1 MEKQI
6 EKIRQFSK
14 VICILLTIAYITL
27 IVIGVMV
34 LSVWIWT
41 TANLHTEVVMIN
53 GQEMELPLLFKLG
66 ETKVFLPVI
75 WKAGFDFMGLGIQGF
90 GSAVGVVNL
99 NLVGVILT
107 LIVIRFAKKVFL
119 LLRDNGS
126 PFREDVAK
134 SLKKLAIFLLIL
146 GGVSGV
152 VTFLAAGIVGV
163 FCLIFDYGRMLQNES
178 DTTL

>member
-1 MEKQI
+1 
-6 EKIRQFSK
+6 
-14 VICILLTIAYITL
+14 
-27 IVIGVMV
+27 
-34 LSVWIWT
+34 
-41 TANLHTEVVMIN
+41 
-53 GQEMELPLLFKLG
+53 
-66 ETKVFLPVI
+66 
-75 WKAGFDFMGLGIQGF
+75 MGLGIQGF
-90 GSAVGVVNL
+90 GSTIGAVNL

-107 LIVIRFAKKVFL
+107 LIAIRFAKKVFM
-119 LLRDNGS
+119 LLRENGS
-126 PFREDVAK
+126 PFREDVVK